1 MQETHKDQGTDAF
14 EDAERERRKRA
25 AERFLE
31 RRRESGKIAV
41 STEETLE
48 LIREGRRF

>member
-25 AERFLE
+25 VERFLE

-41 STEETLE
+41 PTDEIID
-48 LIREGRRF
+48 LIREGRGF